1 MNTNKIMIIL
11 FGLWMGL
18 AASGANFSILE
29 ETGDSLRLRQFNGV
43 EVTLPKK
50 PKTVVIGY
58 SSLIQV
64 WYCAGGTAA
73 AVPEVTSSDTL
84 PEPARQ
90 LPTVGTFSTLSAEKI
105 IAMKPGL
112 VLLNGR
118 NGGHNRLRETFASLG
133 IATACFKYENYSD
146 FMDLTD
152 LFCRLNGGE
161 LSQCAE
167 AMEIDRRVKALEAKT
182 AKLGNPRFAVVFAA
196 AAGFS
201 LETGNTNT
209 VYMLNRLGGR
219 NIIDADT
226 GRIPF
231 SFEKLIYENPDVI
244 FINTMGRTDALQ
256 KRFRNDIMSQPV
268 WRELKAAKAG
278 RVHFLPADL
287 FLYQPGTRF
296 PEAFAQLAGYL
307 FPDAEFTQ

>member
-1 MNTNKIMIIL
+1 MGIHKIIVI
-11 FGLWMGL
+11 GICLWTGF
-18 AASGANFSILE
+18 AVSGANFTILE
-29 ETGDSLRLRQFNGV
+29 ETGDSIRLRQFNGV

-50 PKTVVIGY
+50 PETVVIGY

-73 AVPEVTSSDTL
+73 AVPEVASSATL
-84 PEPARQ
+84 PEAARK

-118 NGGHNRLRETFASLG
+118 NNGHNRLREMFGSLG
-133 IATACFKYENYSD
+133 IPAACFKYENYSD
-146 FMDLTD
+146 FMDLAD

-161 LSQCAE
+161 LSKCEE
-167 AMEIDRRVKALEAKT
+167 AMRIERQVKELVDKT
-182 AKLGNPRFAVVFAA
+182 KKLGHPRFAVVFAA

-201 LETGNTNT
+201 LETGDTNT
-209 VYMLNRLGGR
+209 VYMLTRLGGR
-219 NIIDADT
+219 NIVEADT

-244 FINTMGRTDALQ
+244 FINTMGKTDALET
-256 KRFRNDIMSQPV
+256 RFRNDVIAQPA

-287 FLYQPGTRF
+287 FLYQPGARF
-296 PEAFAQLAGYL
+296 PEAFGCLAGYL
-307 FPDAEFTQ
+307 FPDTEPAR